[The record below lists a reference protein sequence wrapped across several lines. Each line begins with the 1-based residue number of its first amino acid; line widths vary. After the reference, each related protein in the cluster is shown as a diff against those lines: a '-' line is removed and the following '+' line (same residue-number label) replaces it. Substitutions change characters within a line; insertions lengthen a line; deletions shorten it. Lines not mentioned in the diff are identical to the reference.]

1 MTHYLNYMQASRAY
15 VHRRIL
21 NNKNLDRQNFHSVI
35 LKKFH
40 TLIFA
45 LFFGEISL
53 GSNVITAINLAEVGV
68 IDAKKS

>member
-35 LKKFH
+35 KKKFH

-45 LFFGEISL
+45 LFFGGISL
-53 GSNVITAINLAEVGV
+53 GSNVITAINLAEVRV